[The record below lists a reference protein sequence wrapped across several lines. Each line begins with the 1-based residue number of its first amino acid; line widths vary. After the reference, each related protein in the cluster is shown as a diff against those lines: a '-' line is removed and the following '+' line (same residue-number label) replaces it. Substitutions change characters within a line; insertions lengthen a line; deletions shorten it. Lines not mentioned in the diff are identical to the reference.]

1 MRTPCRRKPKEKKK
15 RRVCARTTSRELNY
29 VTPRFARNQSRE
41 QTTKQKDNV
50 GACLHYVYAALA
62 QEYHPVCHT
71 EHTRD
76 RDRVSDFVQITPW
89 ISRGA
94 RGRVVEFGCTQ
105 EKQLAEFTLWG
116 SSERRRH
123 RGSLWFRPRLSAQAL
138 AVPLPGAPTPRRPK
152 SERHGWTD
160 DQKLLRRQFTPFVS
174 QQVHW
179 RLT

>member
-1 MRTPCRRKPKEKKK
+1 MERCEPPVAGSQKKKK

-76 RDRVSDFVQITPW
+76 RDRVSDFVHITPW
-89 ISRGA
+89 ILRGA
-94 RGRVVEFGCTQ
+94 RGRVVDFGCTTR
-105 EKQLAEFTLWG
+105 KAIGRVYAMGILGKA
-116 SSERRRH
+116 
-123 RGSLWFRPRLSAQAL
+123 SA
-138 AVPLPGAPTPRRPK
+138 
-152 SERHGWTD
+152 
-160 DQKLLRRQFTPFVS
+160 
-174 QQVHW
+174 
-179 RLT
+179 